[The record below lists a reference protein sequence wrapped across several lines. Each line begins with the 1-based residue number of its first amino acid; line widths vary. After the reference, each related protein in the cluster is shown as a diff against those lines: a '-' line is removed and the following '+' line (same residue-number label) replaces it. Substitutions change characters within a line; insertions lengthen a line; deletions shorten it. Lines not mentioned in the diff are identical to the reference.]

1 MREVL
6 FPRLIRLRAD
16 DDLVHDL
23 AEAARRDKLSLSE
36 FAGRELRKAVAR
48 TPVSVGRT
56 DDDGPG
62 PGGTA
67 PACAR
72 RLDGPRPHRR
82 WRCLSRATAVQTLL
96 PPTDWRK
103 RLSQPLIA
111 RESARRG

>member
-56 DDDGPG
+56 DACRGPQ
-62 PGGTA
+62 P
-67 PACAR
+67 C
-72 RLDGPRPHRR
+72 
-82 WRCLSRATAVQTLL
+82 
-96 PPTDWRK
+96 K
-103 RLSQPLIA
+103 RFSHPLIGA
-111 RESARRG
+111 SASPSH

>member
-1 MREVL
+1 MRGGT
-6 FPRLIRLRAD
+6 IRLRAD

-48 TPVSVGRT
+48 TPVSVGRA

-72 RLDGPRPHRR
+72 RLMDLALIDDGVACRGPQP
-82 WRCLSRATAVQTLL
+82 C
-96 PPTDWRK
+96 K
-103 RLSQPLIA
+103 RFSHPLIGA
-111 RESARRG
+111 SASPSH